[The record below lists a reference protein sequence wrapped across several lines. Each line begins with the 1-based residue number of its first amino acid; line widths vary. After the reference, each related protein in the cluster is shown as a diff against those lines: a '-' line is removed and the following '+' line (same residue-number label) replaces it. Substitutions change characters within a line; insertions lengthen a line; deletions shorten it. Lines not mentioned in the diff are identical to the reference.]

1 MRNKT
6 AKRLKKE
13 VMIMGYLGDGVT
25 MEDLKKGKKEIF
37 ANDEFKAMYRKRKKF
52 YNNPPGPE
60 APLVAEPDKELQRMR
75 DVRLK
80 KRDYYKR
87 HLKKK

>member
-37 ANDEFKAMYRKRKKF
+37 ANDEFKSMYRKRKKF

-60 APLVAEPDKELQRMR
+60 VAPPAVPDEKLQAMR

-80 KRDYYKR
+80 NRAYQER
-87 HLKKK
+87 HRKNK